1 MPTKEEKVAKQ
12 KAANDKARVRT
23 LLIAGRVAEA
33 ETYAAER
40 GFDVFSA
47 RLAPEYQN
55 AAEPAFIALEL
66 ARATPPAP
74 VMDVGDDITPAEVTE
89 VMGSSPTTIELN
101 VTPQAMPDWTA
112 VPPPDALSEVN
123 GWPVLT
129 DAVVWGIPPNKSMV
143 IIELPDR
150 RRVSL
155 WRTRNVRYR
164 IFDKLRARIVKTE
177 GDPIYEEVMRP
188 RTAF

>member
-23 LLIAGRVAEA
+23 LLIAGKVAEA
-33 ETYAAER
+33 ERFAAER
-40 GFDVFSA
+40 GFDVFAA

-66 ARATPPAP
+66 ARAKPAVITEVTPGEPKDMTGIVAI
-74 VMDVGDDITPAEVTE
+74 MDVGDEAVEAEALV
-89 VMGSSPTTIELN
+89 
-101 VTPQAMPDWTA
+101 AA
-112 VPPPDALSEVN
+112 PPESIN

-129 DAVVWGIPPNKSMV
+129 DAVVWGMPPNKSMV

-155 WRTRNVRYR
+155 WRTRNMRYR

>member
-23 LLIAGRVAEA
+23 LLIAGKVAEA
-33 ETYAAER
+33 EAYAAER
-40 GFDVFSA
+40 GFDVFAA

-66 ARATPPAP
+66 ARATPAAVDTAPAP
-74 VMDVGDDITPAEVTE
+74 VMDIGDEAVEAE
-89 VMGSSPTTIELN
+89 
-101 VTPQAMPDWTA
+101 
-112 VPPPDALSEVN
+112 ALVAAAPESIN

-155 WRTRNVRYR
+155 WRTRNMRYR

>member
-1 MPTKEEKVAKQ
+1 MPTKEEKAAKQ
-12 KAANDKARVRT
+12 KAASDKARVRA
-23 LLIAGRVAEA
+23 LLIAGKVAEA
-33 ETYAAER
+33 EAYAAER
-40 GFDVFSA
+40 GFDVFDA

-66 ARATPPAP
+66 ERAKPVVADAAPAP
-74 VMDVGDDITPAEVTE
+74 VMDIGDEAVEAE
-89 VMGSSPTTIELN
+89 
-101 VTPQAMPDWTA
+101 AMVAA
-112 VPPPDALSEVN
+112 VPSTQPETIN

-155 WRTRNVRYR
+155 WRTRNMRYR
-164 IFDKLRARIVKTE
+164 IFDKLRARIVKTD